1 LRQFTQGGQGIETI
15 AEREK
20 LSSRYVNRVINV
32 ALLAP
37 DIVQAIEQGDHPEDL
52 NVTKLITAV
61 PFPVDWDQ
69 QRQLLGI
76 G

>member
-1 LRQFTQGGQGIETI
+1 MAQSSQRKEPPQIPGRFT
-15 AEREK
+15 
-20 LSSRYVNRVINV
+20 
-32 ALLAP
+32 LLAP

-61 PFPVDWDQ
+61 PFPVDWDK
-69 QRQLLGI
+69 QRKLLGI